1 MKPVNKIAAMGA
13 AVLLAASLGACAP
26 SKSDAGGT
34 GTQTASGGASGGD
47 SHCVTG
53 PVKVGI
59 IPKLGTDPYMVTV
72 KNAAEKAAAKDGST
86 VIYTSPSDATGA
98 AQIPFVNQLISQKVD
113 VIMISGSD
121 LNSTSAA
128 LAKAKAAG
136 IKVISWDS
144 DIAPESRAFFI
155 NQADTAK
162 IGDQMLKAMAQMM
175 NNEGEFAILSS
186 TQTAV
191 NQNAWIA
198 SIKDKLANDAAYSK
212 MKLVTVAYGEEKAD
226 VNSQKAKELV
236 QAYPNLKGIIVPA
249 GIGLP
254 AAAEALSQSG
264 DLGKV
269 KLSGLAPVTLISQY
283 IKTGNV
289 QDVWWNVG
297 NLGTLAFET
306 AHQYAQCKIT
316 PTKGTTYKVDGL
328 DGTFTVGDQGVVLL
342 GEPTIV
348 TPENMSQFPF

>member
-1 MKPVNKIAAMGA
+1 MNRNANTAVLGSVALLCLSLASCASSTDTGA
-13 AVLLAASLGACAP
+13 AGGGTAA
-26 SKSDAGGT
+26 AGG
-34 GTQTASGGASGGD
+34 GK
-47 SHCVTG
+47 CVNG

-72 KNAAEKAAAKDGST
+72 RKAAEAAAAKDGST

-98 AQIPFVNQLISQKVD
+98 AQIPFVNQLISQNVD
-113 VIMISGSD
+113 AIMISGSD

-128 LAKAKAAG
+128 LAKAKAQG
-136 IKVISWDS
+136 IKVVSWDS
-144 DIAPESRAFFI
+144 DIAPESRGFFL
-155 NQADTAK
+155 NQADTKK
-162 IGDQMLKAMAQMM
+162 IGDQMLTSMAKMM
-175 NNEGEFAILSS
+175 NSEGDFAILSS

-198 SIKDKLANDAAYSK
+198 SMKDKLASDPAYAK

-226 VNSQKAKELV
+226 VNAQKAKELV
-236 QAYPNLKGIIVPA
+236 QAYPNLKGIIIPA

-264 DLGKV
+264 DLGRV
-269 KLSGLAPVTLISQY
+269 KISGLAPVTLISQY

-289 QDVWWNVG
+289 QAVWWNVG
-297 NLGTLAFET
+297 NLGTLAFKT
-306 AHQYAQCKIT
+306 AEMYAQCKIQ
-316 PTKGTTYKVDGL
+316 PTVGSSYTVDPLGK
-328 DGTFTVGDQGVVLL
+328 FTVGADGVVLL

-348 TPENMSQFPF
+348 TPENLSTFPF